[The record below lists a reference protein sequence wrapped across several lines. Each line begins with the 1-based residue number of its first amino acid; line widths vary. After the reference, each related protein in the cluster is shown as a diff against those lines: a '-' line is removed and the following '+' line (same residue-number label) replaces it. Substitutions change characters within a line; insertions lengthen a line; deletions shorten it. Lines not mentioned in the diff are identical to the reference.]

1 MDDDDEEDESDD
13 AIPEEAVID
22 KFLDMSTYIEPR
34 SGAERGARG
43 DNPIH
48 EGRARAR
55 VRNSVERGNASG
67 SSQKN
72 AS

>member
-34 SGAERGARG
+34 SGKQAELIQFMKVMRTKFSRTWQCFGFK
-43 DNPIH
+43 
-48 EGRARAR
+48 
-55 VRNSVERGNASG
+55 S
-67 SSQKN
+67 KK
-72 AS
+72 

>member
-34 SGAERGARG
+34 SGKQ
-43 DNPIH
+43 
-48 EGRARAR
+48 
-55 VRNSVERGNASG
+55 VEIIQFMG
-67 SSQKN
+67 SSRKN